1 MKAIIFLL
9 LFFSSFTMASTVN
22 INIYGTVTVSPCEIE
37 NKNYLI
43 DFKKVNIRELQNNQN
58 TDWIDF
64 SIKLKNCPVSTKKA
78 TITIAGTADP
88 NNGNY
93 FINNGTAK
101 NIALNLIENKNKT
114 IVKNG
119 TKLEAIINSQTKMA
133 EYLLATRLIK
143 TGNGMSTGTFKS
155 HLEFTLIY
163 N

>member
-1 MKAIIFLL
+1 
-9 LFFSSFTMASTVN
+9 MASTVN

-133 EYLLATRLIK
+133 EYLLAARLIK

>member
-1 MKAIIFLL
+1 MKAINILF

-43 DFKKVNIRELQNNQN
+43 DFKKINIKNLQNNQN

-64 SIKLKNCPVSTKKA
+64 SIKLKNCPISTQKA
-78 TITIAGTADP
+78 TITIAGVSDP

-93 FINNGTAK
+93 FLNNGSAK
-101 NIALNLIENKNKT
+101 YVALNLIENRNKT
-114 IVKNG
+114 TVKNG
-119 TKLEAIINSQTKMA
+119 TKLEAVINSQTKTV
-133 EYLLATRLIK
+133 EYPLSARLVK
-143 TGNGMSTGTFKS
+143 TGSGISTGTFKS
-155 HLEFTLIY
+155 HLEFTLLY